1 MTLSHNVISRTH
13 FRKRPTGSQS
23 WQWYWHTESID
34 ARSVAHSGRGYGR
47 LDTAIRKFMAHDT
60 EEGWVPTEGMF
71 AMPENFVLQKF
82 ASDHYVIT
90 KYVGAQKH
98 RSR

>member
-1 MTLSHNVISRTH
+1 
-13 FRKRPTGSQS
+13 
-23 WQWYWHTESID
+23 
-34 ARSVAHSGRGYGR
+34 
-47 LDTAIRKFMAHDT
+47 MADNT